1 MEVQVAVLLVGRSR
15 TANGHKSGLRQLVSL
30 LAKRLTFPLS
40 SPRRRPG
47 PSRVEGAGSESTGD
61 PTSPLPNGEHSALIS
76 RTSPHAS
83 GDVPARPAV
92 ARSRAAGGRWL
103 RRAAFVAAASFA
115 LGFAAWAGFEAA
127 LSSLPPPPLAAAGEV
142 SVTVV
147 DRQDR
152 LLRAFTTADGRW
164 RLPATS
170 KDVDQR
176 YLAMLFAFEDGRFYE
191 HGGVDV
197 LALGRAALQFA
208 THGRIVSGASTLT
221 MQTARL
227 LDQRHE
233 RTLAGK
239 TAQMLRAVQL
249 ERQLSKS
256 EILDLYLRLAPFG
269 GNIEGARAAALAYF
283 GKEPNRLSVAQ
294 AALLV
299 ALPQSPEARR
309 PDRSA
314 GNARRA
320 RDRVLDRAVEAGV
333 ITRPEAERA
342 RAESVPASRREFP
355 MLAPHLAEAEVAAFP
370 KRAVHRLTIDRDK
383 QAAIEALLAERAEL
397 LGDRLSAALLAVD
410 HTTGEIIAHV
420 GSPGYL
426 DADRFGSIDMT
437 GALRSPGSTL
447 KPVVY
452 GLGFE
457 RGIAHPETL
466 IEDRPSRF
474 GSYRPENFDET
485 YRGTVTIRDA
495 LGSSLNVPA
504 VRVLDELG
512 PDLLIGRLRRAGLEP
527 VLPDAARPSLAI
539 ALGGLGLT
547 LHDLTSLYASLAQGG
562 RHVELSHRLGES
574 AQKRLSGKIASDQQ
588 KSLLSPVAAW
598 YITDILK
605 DAPAPADA
613 RSGRIAY
620 KTGTSYGYRDAF
632 AIGYDGRHTI
642 AVWVGRPDGASTPG
656 LVGRTAAA
664 PILFDAF
671 ARLSVKREPLPKAP
685 PGTLRVSGADLPP
698 NLKRFARFASV
709 GNGGAEFRRDPLAIS
724 FPPDRSEVEILG
736 GTAAD
741 PLPLKAEGGALPLT
755 WLIDGK
761 PISSPPH
768 RRDTQWQPGGPGFVK
783 VSVIDAEGR
792 VDRVTVRLR
801 D

>member
-1 MEVQVAVLLVGRSR
+1 MAEANQTQSGWDEVEPDAAAS
-15 TANGHKSGLRQLVSL
+15 A
-30 LAKRLTFPLS
+30 
-40 SPRRRPG
+40 
-47 PSRVEGAGSESTGD
+47 
-61 PTSPLPNGEHSALIS
+61 PLPSGEGSGVGSGRNA
-76 RTSPHAS
+76 PHVILA
-83 GDVPARPAV
+83 
-92 ARSRAAGGRWL
+92 RWL
-103 RRAAFVAAASFA
+103 RRTAFATFAFVT
-115 LGFAAWAGFEAA
+115 LGVTAWGGFEAA
-127 LSSLPPPPLAAAGEV
+127 LSNLPPPPLKEADEV

-147 DRQDR
+147 DRNDH

-164 RLPATS
+164 RLPATH

-197 LALGRAALQFA
+197 LALGRAAVQFA

-233 RTLAGK
+233 RTIEGK
-239 TAQMLRAVQL
+239 FAQILRAVQL
-249 ERQLSKS
+249 ERQLTKQQ
-256 EILDLYLRLAPFG
+256 ILDLYLRLAPFG
-269 GNIEGARAAALAYF
+269 GNIEGVRAAALAYF

-309 PDRSA
+309 PDRFA
-314 GNARRA
+314 DNARRA
-320 RDRVLDRAVEAGV
+320 RDRVLERAVEAGV
-333 ITRPEAERA
+333 INTAEAERA
-342 RAESVPASRREFP
+342 RAESVPTNRREFP

-370 KRAVHRLTIDRDK
+370 KRAIHRLTIDRDK
-383 QAAIEALLAERAEL
+383 QAALQALLSERAEL

-426 DADRFGSIDMT
+426 DGDRFGSIDMT

-452 GLGFE
+452 GLSFE

-504 VRVLDELG
+504 VRVLDALG

-527 VLPDAARPSLAI
+527 VLPDAAKPSLAI

-547 LHDLTSLYASLAQGG
+547 LHDLASLYASLAEGG
-562 RHVELSHRLGES
+562 RHVELSHRLGEA
-574 AQKRLSGKIASDQQ
+574 AQKRLSGEIANDQQ
-588 KSLLSPVAAW
+588 KSLLSPVASW

-605 DAPAPADA
+605 DAPAPANA

-632 AIGYDGRHTI
+632 AIGYDGRYTI

-671 ARLSVKREPLPKAP
+671 ARMSVKREPLPKSPA
-685 PGTLRVSGADLPP
+685 GALHVSGAELPP
-698 NLKRFARFASV
+698 NLKRFGRFAAAHQT
-709 GNGGAEFRRDPLAIS
+709 GAEFRRDPLAIS
-724 FPPDRSEVEILG
+724 FPPDRAEVEMVS
-736 GTAAD
+736 GTEPD

-761 PISSPPH
+761 PIRSAPH
-768 RRDTQWQPGGPGFVK
+768 RRDAQWQPGGPGFVK

>member
-1 MEVQVAVLLVGRSR
+1 MFEPGGAASRSI
-15 TANGHKSGLRQLVSL
+15 AGGVEPVNG
-30 LAKRLTFPLS
+30 
-40 SPRRRPG
+40 
-47 PSRVEGAGSESTGD
+47 
-61 PTSPLPNGEHSALIS
+61 
-76 RTSPHAS
+76 
-83 GDVPARPAV
+83 PAV
-92 ARSRAAGGRWL
+92 DRCRAAGRWL
-103 RRAAFVAAASFA
+103 RRAALVAAAAIA
-115 LGFAAWAGFEAA
+115 LGLATWGSFEAA
-127 LSSLPPPPLAAAGEV
+127 LSSLQPPPLEEADEV

-147 DRQDR
+147 DRKDR

-191 HGGVDV
+191 HRGVDMFAV
-197 LALGRAALQFA
+197 GRAALQLA
-208 THGRIVSGASTLT
+208 LHGRIVSGASTLT

-233 RTLAGK
+233 RTLGGK
-239 TAQMLRAVQL
+239 ALQMLRAVQL
-249 ERQLSKS
+249 ERQLSKH

-269 GNIEGARAAALAYF
+269 GNIEGVRAAALAYF

-309 PDRSA
+309 PDRFAASA
-314 GNARRA
+314 LRA
-320 RDRVLDRAVEAGV
+320 RNRVLDRALKAGV
-333 ITRPEAERA
+333 ITQPEAERA
-342 RAESVPASRREFP
+342 RAEIVPTSRREFP

-370 KRAVHRLTIDRDK
+370 KRAIHRLTIDRDK
-383 QAAIEALLAERAEL
+383 QVAMQALVAERAEL
-397 LGDRLSAALLAVD
+397 LGDRLSSALLAVD
-410 HTTGEIIAHV
+410 HTTGEVIAHV
-420 GSPGYL
+420 GSPGYFNG
-426 DADRFGSIDMT
+426 ARFGSIDMT

-512 PDLLIGRLRRAGLEP
+512 ADLLIGRLRRAGLEP
-527 VLPDAARPSLAI
+527 VLPDAAKPSLAI

-547 LHDLTSLYASLAQGG
+547 LHDLASLYASLAEGG
-562 RHVELSHRLGES
+562 RHVELSHRLGEA
-574 AQKRLSGKIASDQQ
+574 AQKRLSGEIASDQQ
-588 KSLLSPVAAW
+588 KSLLAPVAAW

-632 AIGYDGRHTI
+632 AIGYDGRYTI

-671 ARLSVKREPLPKAP
+671 ARLSVERAPLPKAP
-685 PGTLRVSGADLPP
+685 PGTLRVSGAELPP

-724 FPPDRSEVEILG
+724 FPPDRSEVEIVG
-736 GTAAD
+736 GTDAD

-755 WLIDGK
+755 WLIDGR

-768 RRDTQWQPGGPGFVK
+768 RRDAQWQPGGPGFVK

-801 D
+801 E

>member
-1 MEVQVAVLLVGRSR
+1 MIPRSASD
-15 TANGHKSGLRQLVSL
+15 TEA
-30 LAKRLTFPLS
+30 S
-40 SPRRRPG
+40 SPRRGAKTRPG
-47 PSRVEGAGSESTGD
+47 
-61 PTSPLPNGEHSALIS
+61 NW
-76 RTSPHAS
+76 
-83 GDVPARPAV
+83 ARRITAAV
-92 ARSRAAGGRWL
+92 LLLAVLS
-103 RRAAFVAAASFA
+103 
-115 LGFAAWAGFEAA
+115 FAAWASFEAA
-127 LSSLPPPPLAAAGEV
+127 LSSMSPLPLKSAEDV

-147 DRQDR
+147 DRNDR

-164 RLPATS
+164 RLPATHEN
-170 KDVDQR
+170 VDQR
-176 YLAMLFAFEDGRFYE
+176 YLAILLAFEDGRFYE

-197 LALGRAALQFA
+197 LALGRAALQLVA
-208 THGRIVSGASTLT
+208 HGRIVSGASTLT

-233 RTLAGK
+233 RTLQGK
-239 TAQMLRAVQL
+239 LFQILRAVQL
-249 ERQLSKS
+249 ERQLTKKQ
-256 EILDLYLRLAPFG
+256 ILDVYLRLAPFG
-269 GNIEGARAAALAYF
+269 GNIEGVRAASLAYF
-283 GKEPNRLSVAQ
+283 GKEPARLSVAQ

-309 PDRSA
+309 PDRFA
-314 GNARRA
+314 GNARAA
-320 RDRVLDRAVEAGV
+320 RDRVLERAFKAGV
-333 ITRPEAERA
+333 INKPERDRA
-342 RAESVPASRREFP
+342 IAESVPRVRRQFP
-355 MLAPHLAEAEVAAFP
+355 MLAPHLAEEEVAAFP
-370 KRAVHRLTIDRDK
+370 KRAVHRLTIDRDR
-383 QAAIEALLAERAEL
+383 QAALQILLSERAEL
-397 LGDRLSAALLAVD
+397 LGARLSAALLAVD

-426 DADRFGSIDMT
+426 DGDRFGSIDMT

-452 GLGFE
+452 GLSFE

-474 GSYRPENFDET
+474 GAYRPENFDES

-504 VRVLDELG
+504 VRVLDKLG
-512 PDLLIGRLRRAGLEP
+512 PDLLIGRLRRAGVEP
-527 VLPDAARPSLAI
+527 VLPDDAKPSLAI
-539 ALGGLGLT
+539 ALGGLGIT
-547 LHDLTSLYASLAQGG
+547 LRDLAGLYASLAEGG
-562 RHVELSHRLGES
+562 RHVELFHRSGEAGHRL
-574 AQKRLSGKIASDQQ
+574 LSGEIAEDQK

-605 DAPAPADA
+605 DAPAPANA

-632 AIGYDGRHTI
+632 AVGYDGRYTI

-656 LVGRTAAA
+656 LVGRVAAA

-671 ARLSVKREPLPKAP
+671 SRMSLKREPLPKAP
-685 PGTLRVSGADLPP
+685 VGTLRVSGAELPP
-698 NLKRFARFASV
+698 NLKRFSGIGPV
-709 GNGGAEFRRDPLAIS
+709 SDGGADFHRDPLAIS
-724 FPPDRSEVEILG
+724 FPPDRSEVEMPA
-736 GTAAD
+736 GTDRD

-761 PISSPPH
+761 PIRSPSH
-768 RRDTQWQPGGPGFVK
+768 RRDAQWQPGGPGFVK
-783 VSVIDAEGR
+783 VSVVDAEGR

-801 D
+801 N